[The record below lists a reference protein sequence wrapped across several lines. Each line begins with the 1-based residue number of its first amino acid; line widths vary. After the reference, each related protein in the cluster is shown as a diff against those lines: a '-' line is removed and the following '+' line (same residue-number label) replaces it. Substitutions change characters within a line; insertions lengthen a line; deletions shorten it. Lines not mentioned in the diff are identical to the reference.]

1 MDLPM
6 IEKPQ
11 KLLDFALSRGRKEA
25 SMYPKQK
32 TLFYT
37 IKGKE
42 IGRIDVV
49 SEYIIE
55 KLEKAVT
62 NFPNVEELD
71 PFNRELY
78 ECIINVDKT
87 RQSLALIFSSAKII
101 KNLRRNTIIELKEM
115 RYVFGN
121 EKKALT
127 VSKKFLGRLSSIMKN
142 LNAPIE
148 LYNDSTKKLR
158 ELPKIDTTQECY
170 ILAGFP
176 NAGKSTLMNKITES
190 KPKIAPYPF
199 TTQGLNVG
207 FFTKKFLPIQVI
219 DTPGLLDRPIK
230 ERNKIELKAIA
241 AFQYL
246 KGTILFVVDPLSDL
260 KAQINLFNETK
271 KLFSDKPIWIVI
283 TKNDIASNEQ
293 IENTKNAF
301 LGQKI
306 ILEGQGLNNLKE
318 ELLIKK

>member
-25 SMYPKQK
+25 SLYPKQK

-78 ECIINVDKT
+78 ECIIDVDKT
-87 RQSLALIFSSAKII
+87 RQALASIFSSAKII
-101 KNLRRNTIIELKEM
+101 KNLRRTTIVELKEM

-121 EKKALT
+121 ERKALT

-158 ELPKIDTTQECY
+158 ELPKIDVTQECY

-207 FFTKKFLPIQVI
+207 YFTKKFLQTQVI

-260 KAQINLFNETK
+260 TAQVNLFNETK

-283 TKNDIASNEQ
+283 TKNDIASKAE
-293 IENTKNAF
+293 IEIVQKSF
-301 LGQKI
+301 EGQKI

-318 ELLIKK
+318 ELLLKK

>member
-1 MDLPM
+1 M

-11 KLLDFALSRGRKEA
+11 KLLELALNRGRKEA
-25 SMYPKQK
+25 ATYPKQK

-42 IGRIDVV
+42 IGRIDVI

-62 NFPNVEELD
+62 TFPNVEELP
-71 PFNRELY
+71 PFKRELF
-78 ECIINVDKT
+78 ECIIDVDET
-87 RQSLALIFSSAKII
+87 RKALASIFSTAKII
-101 KNLRRNTIIELKEM
+101 KTLRRNTLIELKEM
-115 RYVFGN
+115 RYVYGN

-127 VSKKFLGRLSSIMKN
+127 VSKKFLGRLSSLMKN
-142 LNAPIE
+142 LKKPIE

-158 ELPKIDTTQECY
+158 ELPKINTEEECY

-207 FFTKKFLPIQVI
+207 FFTKKFLEIQVI

-246 KGTILFVVDPLSDL
+246 KGIILFVVDPLSDIT
-260 KAQINLFNETK
+260 AQINLFNETK
-271 KLFSDKPIWIVI
+271 KLFSDKPFWIVI
-283 TKNDIASNEQ
+283 TKNDIASKSE
-293 IENTKNAF
+293 IEIVQKAF
-301 LGQKI
+301 EGQKI
-306 ILEGQGLNNLKE
+306 ILEGEGLNNLKE
-318 ELLIKK
+318 ELLLKK

>member
-25 SMYPKQK
+25 SLYPKQK

-37 IKGKE
+37 VKGKE
-42 IGRIDVV
+42 IGRIDVI

-71 PFNRELY
+71 PFNRELF
-78 ECIINVDKT
+78 ECIIDVDKT
-87 RQSLALIFSSAKII
+87 RQALASIFSSAKII

-207 FFTKKFLPIQVI
+207 VFTKKFLQIQVI

-271 KLFSDKPIWIVI
+271 KLFSDKPIWVVI
-283 TKNDIASNEQ
+283 TKNDISSVEQ
-293 IENTKNAF
+293 IEETKQAF

-318 ELLIKK
+318 ELLLKK

>member
-42 IGRIDVV
+42 IGRIDIV

-62 NFPNVEELD
+62 NFPNIEELD

-78 ECIINVDKT
+78 ECIIDVDKT
-87 RQSLALIFSSAKII
+87 RQALASIFSSAKII
-101 KNLRRNTIIELKEM
+101 KNLRRTTIVELKEM

-121 EKKALT
+121 ERKALT

-142 LNAPIE
+142 LNSPIE

-158 ELPKIDTTQECY
+158 ELPKIDVTQECY

-176 NAGKSTLMNKITES
+176 NAGKSTLMTKITES

-207 FFTKKFLPIQVI
+207 YFTKKFLQIQVI
-219 DTPGLLDRPIK
+219 DTPGLLDRSIK

-260 KAQINLFNETK
+260 TAQINLFNETK
-271 KLFSDKPIWIVI
+271 KLFSDKPIWIII
-283 TKNDIASNEQ
+283 TKNDIASKEQ
-293 IENTKNAF
+293 VEITKNAF
-301 LGQKI
+301 SGQKI

-318 ELLIKK
+318 ELLLKK

>member
-11 KLLDFALSRGRKEA
+11 KLLDLALNKGRKNA
-25 SMYPKQK
+25 ATYPKQK

-42 IGRIDVV
+42 IARIDVV

-62 NFPNVEELD
+62 TFPNVEEL
-71 PFNRELY
+71 PSFTRELF
-78 ECIINVDKT
+78 ECIIDVDET
-87 RQSLALIFSSAKII
+87 RKALASIFSTAKIV
-101 KNLRRNTIIELKEM
+101 KTLRRNTLIELKEM
-115 RYVFGN
+115 KYVYGN
-121 EKKALT
+121 EKKALI
-127 VSKKFLGRLSSIMKN
+127 VSKRFLGRLGSLMKN
-142 LNAPIE
+142 LNKPVE

-158 ELPKIDTTQECY
+158 ELPKIDVNEECY

-176 NAGKSTLMNKITES
+176 NVGKSTLMNKITES
-190 KPKIAPYPF
+190 KPKVAPYPF

-207 FFTKKFLPIQVI
+207 FFTKKFLQIQVI

-230 ERNKIELKAIA
+230 DRNKIELKAIA

-260 KAQINLFNETK
+260 NAQINLFAETK
-271 KLFSDKPIWIVI
+271 KLFSNKLIWVII
-283 TKNDIASNEQ
+283 TKTDLASKDQVE
-293 IENTKNAF
+293 EAKNSF
-301 LGQKI
+301 VGQKI
-306 ILEGQGLNNLKE
+306 VLEGEGLNNLKE
-318 ELLIKK
+318 ELLVKK